1 MRKPLDLTGQV
12 FGRLTVLSEDTQ
24 TAVGKRRRWR
34 CVCFCGVTKSVA
46 QQELRYGHSRS
57 CGCLHKE
64 QLRVRNTTHGSTET
78 YTYKKWRS
86 MHRRVTD
93 THKSRNKCYEG
104 VDIDSR
110 WGVYEHFLADMG
122 ECPPGYS
129 LDRIDNT
136 KGYTPSNCRWV
147 PLFAQG
153 ANTSRNRTETVGGIT
168 KHVSALARD
177 AGLQPDVVFDRVN
190 KLGWD
195 ITRAVQTPKTKTKT
209 KITPEMVQ
217 EMLRL
222 HKEGAS
228 QYSIARQLGLS
239 QGGVSLTLK
248 KHKGKT
254 QND

>member
-1 MRKPLDLTGQV
+1 M
-12 FGRLTVLSEDTQ
+12 
-24 TAVGKRRRWR
+24 GKRRRWN
-34 CVCFCGVTKSVA
+34 CACFCGTIKSVA

-64 QLRVRNTTHGSTET
+64 QLRARNTTHGSTET
-78 YTYKKWRS
+78 YTYEKWRS
-86 MHRRVTD
+86 MHSRVAS
-93 THKSRNKCYEG
+93 THKLKNQCYRG
-104 VDIDSR
+104 VTIDIR
-110 WGVYEHFLADMG
+110 WSVYDNFLADMG

-136 KGYTPSNCRWV
+136 KGYMPGNCRWT
-147 PLFAQG
+147 PLFEQG
-153 ANTSRNRTETVGGIT
+153 ANTSRNRTETVAGTT
-168 KHVSALARD
+168 KHLSALARD
-177 AGLQPDVVFDRVN
+177 AGLPPDIVFDRVN

-195 ITRAVQTPKTKTKT
+195 VTQAVQTPKIKTKT

-222 HKEGAS
+222 SKAGAS
-228 QYSIARQLGLS
+228 QYNIARQLGLS

-248 KHKGKT
+248 KYKSRT